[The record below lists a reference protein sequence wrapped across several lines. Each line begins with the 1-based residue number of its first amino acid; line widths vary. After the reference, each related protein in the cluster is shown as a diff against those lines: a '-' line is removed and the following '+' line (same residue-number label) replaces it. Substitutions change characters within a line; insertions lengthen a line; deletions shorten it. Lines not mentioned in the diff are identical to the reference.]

1 MTEKTRKPRTDV
13 KALMNVAREIL
24 RERTDKD
31 NPLTVTAVLKIL
43 KEQYELDPDRDT
55 VAGVLNALLEDRG
68 GLERVCR
75 KEYPREEDD
84 SRREYPGR
92 YYMER
97 SFSAEEVEMLINDAM
112 FSRMRTQGQAKSL
125 IRKLKEL
132 AGPYH
137 KKELAY
143 ADFLPFSLYT
153 ANGLVQR
160 NIAVIQRVIAWN
172 LHKKTRE
179 KVISFRFNG
188 YGSDHKIHEVPRGA
202 YQNFLP
208 LKIFEAYGHYYAMGL
223 LDKRK
228 ETDEEDRPWN
238 FRLDLMTRVDDSR
251 ERDKVTN
258 EAREE
263 IARMASGANA
273 LAEYLTQH
281 LHMAYERKGEKVE
294 TVYLQVEKI
303 FSENEWGEK
312 VYYKPLASM
321 TILHDTFGENY
332 EVLFE
337 NDRYVDI
344 RVKGVLW
351 GITSFVRQY
360 IDRVRV
366 IGPEDVKARV
376 EESLRKDFE
385 GYFSREE
392 EL

>member
-1 MTEKTRKPRTDV
+1 MEKTRKPRTDV
-13 KALMNVAREIL
+13 KVLMNAARDIL
-24 RERTDKD
+24 REKTDKD
-31 NPLTVTAVLKIL
+31 HPLTVTAVLKIL
-43 KEQYELDPDRDT
+43 KEQYELEPDRDT
-55 VAGVLNALLEDRG
+55 VAGVLSALLADRG
-68 GLERVCR
+68 GPERVCR
-75 KEYPREEDD
+75 QDYPRGEDD
-84 SRREYPGR
+84 PRREYPGR

-97 SFSAEEVEMLINDAM
+97 SFSAEEVEMLVNDVM
-112 FSRMRTQGQAKSL
+112 FSRMRTQGQARSL
-125 IRKLKEL
+125 VRRLKEL

-160 NIAVIQRVIAWN
+160 NIAVIQQAIAWN
-172 LHKKTRE
+172 RHKRDKE
-179 KVISFRFNG
+179 KVISFHFNG
-188 YGSDHKIHEVPRGA
+188 YGSDHKIYEVPDGA

-208 LKIFEAYGHYYAMGL
+208 LKIFEAYGSYYVTGL
-223 LDKRK
+223 LDGDSRL
-228 ETDEEDRPWN
+228 WN

-251 ERDKVTN
+251 VRDKIRD
-258 EAREE
+258 EAREKAVE
-263 IARMASGANA
+263 TANSANA

-281 LHMAYERKGEKVE
+281 LYMAYERKGEKVE

-303 FSENEWGEK
+303 FYRNEWGKK
-312 VYYKPLASM
+312 VYYKPEASM

-337 NDRYVDI
+337 NDRYVDV

-366 IGPEDVKARV
+366 TGPENVKAKV
-376 EESLRKDFE
+376 EASLRKSFE
-385 GYFSREE
+385 EYFSQGEKS
-392 EL
+392 

>member
-13 KALMNVAREIL
+13 KVLMNVTREIL

-43 KEQYELDPDRDT
+43 KEQYELEPDRDT

-84 SRREYPGR
+84 PRREYPGR

-97 SFSAEEVEMLINDAM
+97 GFSAEEVEMLINDAM

-153 ANGLVQR
+153 ANTLVQR
-160 NIAVIQRVIAWN
+160 NLAVIQRVIAWN

-188 YGSDHKIHEVPRGA
+188 YGSDHEIHEVPGGE
-202 YQNFLP
+202 YQNFVP
-208 LKIFEAYGHYYAMGL
+208 LKIFEAYGHYYVMGL

-281 LHMAYERKGEKVE
+281 LYMAYERKGEKVE

-321 TILHDTFGENY
+321 TILRDTFGENY

-344 RVKGVLW
+344 RVQGVLW

-366 IGPEDVKARV
+366 TGPEDVKAKV
-376 EESLRKDFE
+376 EASLRKSFE
-385 GYFSREE
+385 EYFSQGKKS
-392 EL
+392 

>member
-1 MTEKTRKPRTDV
+1 MEEKPRKPRTDV
-13 KALMNVAREIL
+13 KVLMNAAREIL
-24 RERTDKD
+24 RGRTDKD
-31 NPLTVTAVLKIL
+31 HPLTVTAVMEIL
-43 KEQYELDPDRDT
+43 KEYYDMEPDRDT
-55 VAGVLNALLEDRG
+55 VAGVLSALPGDRN
-68 GLERVCR
+68 GLERVRR
-75 KEYPREEDD
+75 KEYPRGEDD
-84 SRREYPGR
+84 PRREYPGR

-97 SFSAEEVEMLINDAM
+97 DFSAEEVEMLINDAM

-153 ANGLVQR
+153 ANALVQR
-160 NIAVIQRVIAWN
+160 NVALLQRVIAWN
-172 LHKKTRE
+172 LHKKDKE

-188 YGSDHKIHEVPRGA
+188 YGSDHKIHEVPGGT

-208 LKIFEAYGHYYAMGL
+208 LKIFEAYGSYYVMGL
-223 LDKRK
+223 LDEK
-228 ETDEEDRPWN
+228 DRPWN
-238 FRLDLMTRVDDSR
+238 FRLDLMTWVDSKER
-251 ERDKVTN
+251 EKVRDEV
-258 EAREE
+258 REQV
-263 IARMASGANA
+263 AKTASSADA
-273 LAEYLTQH
+273 MTKYLTQH
-281 LHMAYERKGEKVE
+281 LYMAYERKDEKVE
-294 TVYLQVEKI
+294 TVELQVEKI
-303 FSENEWGEK
+303 FYEDEWGEK
-312 VYYKPLASM
+312 VYYKPLSSM
-321 TILHDTFGENY
+321 TLLHDAFGENY

-366 IGPEDVKARV
+366 TGPEDVKARV

-385 GYFSREE
+385 GYFAR
-392 EL
+392 

>member
-1 MTEKTRKPRTDV
+1 MGEKTRRPRTDV
-13 KALMNVAREIL
+13 KALMNAAREIL
-24 RERTDKD
+24 RERTDKA

-43 KEQYELDPDRDT
+43 KERYELDPDRDT

-84 SRREYPGR
+84 PRREYPGR

-97 SFSAEEVEMLINDAM
+97 GFSDEEVEMLVNDVM

-153 ANGLVQR
+153 ANTLVQR
-160 NIAVIQRVIAWN
+160 NLAVIQRAIAWN
-172 LHKKTRE
+172 LHKKDKER
-179 KVISFRFNG
+179 VISFRFNG
-188 YGSDHKIHEVPRGA
+188 YGSDHKIHEVPGGT

-208 LKIFEAYGHYYAMGL
+208 LKIFEAYGSYYVTGL
-223 LDKRK
+223 LDGDSR
-228 ETDEEDRPWN
+228 RWN
-238 FRLDLMTRVDDSR
+238 FRLDLMTWVDKQ
-251 ERDKVTN
+251 ERDKVRD
-258 EAREE
+258 EDRETVIE
-263 IARMASGANA
+263 TTGSANA

-281 LHMAYERKGEKVE
+281 LYMAYERKGEKVE

-303 FSENEWGEK
+303 FYRNEWGEK
-312 VYYKPLASM
+312 VYYKPEASM

-332 EVLFE
+332 ELLFE
-337 NDRYVDI
+337 NDRYMDI

-366 IGPEDVKARV
+366 TGPEDVKAKV
-376 EESLRKDFE
+376 EASLRKSFGE
-385 GYFSREE
+385 YFSRGEKS
-392 EL
+392 